1 VTLVVLD
8 ASVAVA
14 WALPSQSTRAADDLA
29 KRRLELRL
37 AAPGI
42 FWHEVRNA
50 LLAFERRGRI
60 APSVVDAELST
71 LEKSVTLI
79 DDGAPEDI
87 FALARAE
94 RLSIYDA
101 CYLDLALRAGAEL
114 ASRDT
119 ALLAAGGRRG
129 ARLYDAR

>member
-1 VTLVVLD
+1 MTLIVLD

-29 KRRLELRL
+29 RRRAELRL

-42 FWHEVRNA
+42 FWLEVRNA

-60 APSVVDAELST
+60 NSGVVDAELAVFDA
-71 LEKSVTLI
+71 SVAAI

-94 RLSIYDA
+94 RISVYDA
-101 CYLDLALRAGAEL
+101 CYLELALRVGAEL
-114 ASRDT
+114 ASRDA
-119 ALLAAGGRRG
+119 ALLAAGARRG
-129 ARLYDAR
+129 VSLYDAR